1 MTLRDEGLLPKR
13 ASGNGFAPAA
23 RSRTRH
29 CGRQAP
35 KDYADRLKLTQD
47 EKDSLLAYLLAL

>member
-35 KDYADRLKLTQD
+35 KDYADRLGMQGSFWLFLH
-47 EKDSLLAYLLAL
+47 EE